1 MKVEFINPFVSATL
15 DVFRVMLSCELSRE
29 PLIVKREHTPMH
41 EVSGLI
47 GLSGTCRGMV
57 VVSVGRET
65 AIRAAEIM
73 LSSRPDGLN
82 ADVMDAIGEITN
94 MIAGAAKAQLEQYS
108 LSVGLPT
115 VITGKC
121 QTITFPSGAY
131 PIGIPFESEIGPVCV
146 QVGLVEVSE
155 RPTPCAA
162 TASTTAESVQP
173 ADRPTQV
180 ESNDEAKVLQDAPAK

>member
-1 MKVEFINPFVSATL
+1 MRVEFINPFVSATL
-15 DVFRVMLSCELSRE
+15 DVFRVMLACELTRE
-29 PLIVKREHTPMH
+29 PLIAKREHTPMH

-47 GLSGTCRGMV
+47 GLSGACRGMV

-73 LSSRPDGLN
+73 LSSRPDGLD

-108 LSVGLPT
+108 LSIGLPT

-121 QTITFPSGAY
+121 QTITFPSGAT

-146 QVGLVEVSE
+146 QVGLVEVSK
-155 RPTPCAA
+155 PSPSSAA
-162 TASTTAESVQP
+162 TVSATAEN
-173 ADRPTQV
+173 TQATDGSAQA
-180 ESNDEAKVLQDAPAK
+180 ESADEASALQVVTAP

>member
-1 MKVEFINPFVSATL
+1 MRVEFINPFVSATL
-15 DVFRVMLSCELSRE
+15 DVFRVMLACELTRE
-29 PLIVKREHTPMH
+29 PLIAKREHTPMH

-47 GLSGTCRGMV
+47 GLSGACRGMV

-73 LSSRPDGLN
+73 LSSRPDGLD

-108 LSVGLPT
+108 LSIGLPT

-121 QTITFPSGAY
+121 QTITFPSGAT

-146 QVGLVEVSE
+146 QVGLVEVSK
-155 RPTPCAA
+155 PSTPCGM
-162 TASTTAESVQP
+162 
-173 ADRPTQV
+173 
-180 ESNDEAKVLQDAPAK
+180 NLGAPARAANSVVAANGAT

>member
-1 MKVEFINPFVSATL
+1 MRVEFINPFVSATH
-15 DVFRVMLSCELSRE
+15 DVFRVMLSCELVRR
-29 PLIVKREHTPMH
+29 PLVVKREHTPMH

-73 LSSRPDGLN
+73 LSCRPDGLN

-108 LSVGLPT
+108 LAVGLPT

-121 QTITFPSGAY
+121 QTITFPSGAP

-146 QVGLVEVSE
+146 QVGLVEVT
-155 RPTPCAA
+155 RPATKTTVDGGAA
-162 TASTTAESVQP
+162 AENARPVDESTAAVP
-173 ADRPTQV
+173 V
-180 ESNDEAKVLQDAPAK
+180 DEAQAAAVASA